1 MAGAGCRGK
10 ALASDR
16 TDALA
21 RSKIS
26 PVTQATAAR
35 ETPEFALATG
45 PDRPTPLDALD
56 RMLDALDRRK
66 HDWVRVPI
74 ERRAVLLRTCMQGVL
89 AVADDWVARA
99 LAAKGVDLDSP
110 LAGEEWLSG
119 PMVTLRYLR
128 LLADALEQGG
138 RPRPAALRRG
148 PDGQAVA
155 QVFPY
160 DGYDRVLYPGLEAEV
175 WIAPGQLPTQ
185 GRPYRDRIAERQVA
199 GRVGLVLGAGNVA
212 SIAPTDVLYKMF
224 VEDQVVLLK
233 MNPVNAYL
241 GPLLRRAFGGLVDAG
256 FLELAYGGPEVGGH
270 LSRHPKV
277 EAIHLTGSDRTYD
290 AIVWGPTLE
299 EQARRRAERRP
310 AVDKPITAELGC
322 VSPVLVAPGRWT
334 AAEIDFQAR
343 QVASMV
349 AHNASF
355 NCNAAKVLVVSSRW
369 RQRGDFLAAVRGALA
384 DAPSRRAYY
393 PGALERYGRF
403 LERYPQAI
411 PLGAGGPGV
420 VPWTV
425 IPDVPARPGEYAL
438 NTEAFCGVLAE
449 VTLDAGRIGD
459 PAAFLA
465 GAVRFVNQRVWG
477 SLSCTVLISQA
488 ARAALGDGL
497 ERAVAAL
504 CYGGIGINVWP
515 GVLFGL
521 GVTTWGAFPG
531 HTPDRI
537 GSGVGV
543 VHNSL
548 LFDHP
553 QKSVAR
559 APSLLFPKPPWFADH
574 RNLAAVGRRAAH
586 FEAAPS
592 LTELSRLG
600 LAALLG

>member
-1 MAGAGCRGK
+1 MAEA
-10 ALASDR
+10 
-16 TDALA
+16 
-21 RSKIS
+21 
-26 PVTQATAAR
+26 V
-35 ETPEFALATG
+35 ATG
-45 PDRPTPLDALD
+45 EAPLPEVLSGPERPTPLDALD

-66 HDWVRVPI
+66 HDWARVPI
-74 ERRAVLLRTCMQGVL
+74 ERRAALLRTCVDGVL
-89 AVADDWVARA
+89 AVADEWVARS
-99 LAAKGVDLDSP
+99 LAAKGIDADSS
-110 LAGEEWLSG
+110 LAGEEWISG

-128 LLADALEQGG
+128 LLADALDREGA
-138 RPRPAALRRG
+138 PRPAAMRCG

-160 DGYDRVLYPGLEAEV
+160 DGYDHVLYAGIEAEV
-175 WIAPGQLPTQ
+175 WIEPGQLPTQ
-185 GRPYRDRIAERQVA
+185 GRPYRERVAGRDVA
-199 GRVGLVLGAGNVA
+199 GRVGLVLGAGNVS

-241 GPLLRRAFGGLVDAG
+241 GPLLRRALGCLVDAG
-256 FLELAYGGPEVGGH
+256 FLELAYGGPEVGGW
-270 LSRHPKV
+270 LSRHPKI

-290 AIVWGPTLE
+290 AIVWGSTLE
-299 EQARRRAERRP
+299 EQARRRAEQRP
-310 AVDKPITAELGC
+310 AVDKPVTAELGC
-322 VSPVLVAPGRWT
+322 VSPVLVVPGRWT

-355 NCNAAKVLVVSSRW
+355 NCNAAKVLVLSSCW
-369 RQRGDFLAAVRGALA
+369 KQRGDFLAAVRAALA
-384 DAPSRRAYY
+384 DTPSRRAYY
-393 PGALERYGRF
+393 PGALERYQRF
-403 LERYPQAI
+403 LERYPQAV
-411 PLGAGGPGV
+411 PLSGGGSGI

-425 IPDVPARPGEYAL
+425 IPDVPAREGEYAL

-449 VTLDAGRIGD
+449 VTLEAGRIGD

-465 GAVRFVNQRVWG
+465 GAVSFVNERVWG
-477 SLSCTVLISQA
+477 SLSCTVLISRA
-488 ARAALGDGL
+488 TRAALGEGL
-497 ERAVAAL
+497 DRAVAAL
-504 CYGGIGINVWP
+504 RYGGLGINVWP
-515 GVLFGL
+515 GVLFGF

-559 APSLLFPKPPWFADH
+559 ASSLLFPKPPWFADH
-574 RNLAAVGRRAAH
+574 RNLAAVGRGAAH

-592 LTELSRLG
+592 LFKLGRLG
-600 LAALLG
+600 LSAVLG